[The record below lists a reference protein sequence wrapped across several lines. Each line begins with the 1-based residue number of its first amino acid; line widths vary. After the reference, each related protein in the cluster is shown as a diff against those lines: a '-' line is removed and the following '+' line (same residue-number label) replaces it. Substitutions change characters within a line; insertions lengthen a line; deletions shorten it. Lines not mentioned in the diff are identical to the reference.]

1 MSAPGW
7 IKIHRALLD
16 HWCATEPEALAVWVR
31 LLCEANFEDKKANV
45 YGQLV
50 EVKRG
55 QLVFGLDSFSA
66 RTGVSVKKL
75 RRIIDML
82 ISDGMVGRQVMS
94 KFSIITIA
102 CYDKYQDMDRQEAGK
117 GQAEGKQKA
126 APKEVKN
133 LRREEDLLS
142 CQHDE
147 AIRAVIDRINEITGQ
162 NLQPSAKVHREN
174 ISARLNDGFSLED
187 LISIVETKSAEWMGT
202 KQQIYLVPKTL
213 FRPSNFD
220 RYLAESKMA
229 SKIPT
234 AEQLVDVYHEKM
246 PSMPSVGVITPK
258 RRNLVTDFCLTGK
271 MTVDK
276 FSAYLDYIGTRCTWV
291 MNPKYGY
298 GFDFLVD
305 RNTLDR
311 ARNTTLEDK
320 IND

>member
-102 CYDKYQDMDRQEAGK
+102 CYDKYQDLDRQEAGK
-117 GQAEGKQKA
+117 GQAEGRQRA

-133 LRREEDLLS
+133 LRSKETDSTSPDGDQKQQSKRALYVEMATRFMELLPNMPPVDLKANATQRVTKAANFYKKNGFNPQRWDAYL
-142 CQHDE
+142 H
-147 AIRAVIDRINEITGQ
+147 AISEC
-162 NLQPSAKVHREN
+162 
-174 ISARLNDGFSLED
+174 
-187 LISIVETKSAEWMGT
+187 EWMM
-202 KQQIYLVPKTL
+202 
-213 FRPSNFD
+213 RD
-220 RYLAESKMA
+220 R
-229 SKIPT
+229 
-234 AEQLVDVYHEKM
+234 VDSDGKVW
-246 PSMPSVGVITPK
+246 K
-258 RRNLVTDFCLTGK
+258 RK
-271 MTVDK
+271 
-276 FSAYLDYIGTRCTWV
+276 
-291 MNPKYGY
+291 
-298 GFDFLVD
+298 GFDFIITEKCYLGVKED
-305 RNTLDR
+305 RYGSAN
-311 ARNTTLEDK
+311 EDS
-320 IND
+320 NA